1 MVLVASP
8 GLSPGVA
15 DSLVAGSVDLVVH
28 MIRRGASRQVTDVV
42 EVRPSGEQP
51 PYRPVVARGEVITTE
66 PSSGRWGR

>member
-1 MVLVASP
+1 
-8 GLSPGVA
+8 PGVA

-28 MIRRGASRQVTDVV
+28 MTRLGASRQVTDVV

-51 PYRPVVARGEVITTE
+51 PNRPGVACGEPITTE